1 MTLPQSKIKV
11 DSIEAYDPP
20 GPVVVSYGATVPS
33 GQQFS
38 VNGSVTVNETII
50 ASSFV
55 GDGSALTNIDVA
67 TPGKAIALTFIT

>member
-11 DSIEAYDPP
+11 DSIEAYEPI
-20 GPVVVSYGATVPS
+20 GPVVVSYGATVPL

-38 VNGSVTVNETII
+38 VNGGVNIVGVVT

-55 GDGSALTNIDVA
+55 GDGSALTNIPVA
-67 TPGKAIALTFIT
+67 TAGKIIALSFIT

>member
-11 DSIEAYDPP
+11 DSIEAYEPL

-38 VNGSVTVNETII
+38 VNGGVNIVGVVT

-55 GDGSALTNIDVA
+55 GDGSTLTNIPVA
-67 TPGKAIALTFIT
+67 TQGKAIALSFII

>member
-1 MTLPQSKIKV
+1 MSRLRSDKLVNKNATGAPELT
-11 DSIEAYDPP
+11 
-20 GPVVVSYGATVPS
+20 YGATVPS

-38 VNGSVTVNETII
+38 VNGSVTVTETII